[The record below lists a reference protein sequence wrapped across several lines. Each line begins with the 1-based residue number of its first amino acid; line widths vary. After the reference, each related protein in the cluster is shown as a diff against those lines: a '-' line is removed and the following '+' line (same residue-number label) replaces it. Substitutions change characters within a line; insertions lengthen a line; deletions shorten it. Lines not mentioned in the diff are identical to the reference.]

1 MTKDQK
7 IARFKQALQDIEK
20 YAVHPQAKEMA
31 RQALDLDKPMREMV
45 PMTHEAKDVG

>member
-7 IARFKQALQDIEK
+7 IAHLTKGLQDIAQ

-31 RQALDLDKPMREMV
+31 RQALDLDNPLREMV
-45 PMTHEAKDVG
+45 PMTYEAKDGE